1 MSKLI
6 VLSNRISMPSG
17 KASAGGLAVA
27 VQDALNDSNGIWL
40 GWNGQQITDTEAPEF
55 DQAYSHGIDYITC
68 PLTHQQ
74 YAQYYCG
81 FANKVLWPAMHDR
94 DDLIEYNAEEY
105 NTYQKVNRLFAE
117 KLQQIAQPDDL
128 IWVHDYHFFSVA
140 RHCRELGMQNKI
152 GFFLLFL
159 SQA

>member
-68 PLTHQQ
+68 PLHISNMHSTTVVLPIK
-74 YAQYYCG
+74 YYGLPC
-81 FANKVLWPAMHDR
+81 M
-94 DDLIEYNAEEY
+94 I
-105 NTYQKVNRLFAE
+105 
-117 KLQQIAQPDDL
+117 
-128 IWVHDYHFFSVA
+128 
-140 RHCRELGMQNKI
+140 GMT
-152 GFFLLFL
+152 
-159 SQA
+159 